1 MVLGSCLLLDRA
13 SLLLMDCRK
22 LVLVSY
28 NNSNKV
34 VKLPDIETKAE
45 LSYLVKE
52 CKKMFKFG
60 ANVNLNVTFQ
70 RYDPDWDAYVDID
83 EDFVLQKK
91 DKLNMIVLPLLTDS
105 TSLSSNLSKDG
116 DVRIISSS

>member
-1 MVLGSCLLLDRA
+1 MHVASAPSTLGSCLLLDRV

-52 CKKMFKFG
+52 C
-60 ANVNLNVTFQ
+60 
-70 RYDPDWDAYVDID
+70 
-83 EDFVLQKK
+83 
-91 DKLNMIVLPLLTDS
+91 
-105 TSLSSNLSKDG
+105 
-116 DVRIISSS
+116 